1 MIDHSQYEELAA
13 LAAGGYLDDEEL
25 SSFQM
30 HADSCARCRDAVAQF
45 GELVH
50 FGLPLV
56 QSRLRQGMS
65 MITSRPNPGAT
76 QRFIRRASA
85 EGIQFSP
92 DVQKPKSSHGFHLS
106 LAAAAGVLAA
116 VLIMFLYGGRL
127 PGHAPL
133 QGDKQI
139 ATQAQQQL
147 E

>member
-30 HADSCARCRDAVAQF
+30 HADTCARCRDAVAQF

-65 MITSRPNPGAT
+65 MITTRPNPGAT

-92 DVQKPKSSHGFHLS
+92 NVQKPNPRMDS
-106 LAAAAGVLAA
+106 
-116 VLIMFLYGGRL
+116 I
-127 PGHAPL
+127 
-133 QGDKQI
+133 
-139 ATQAQQQL
+139 
-147 E
+147 